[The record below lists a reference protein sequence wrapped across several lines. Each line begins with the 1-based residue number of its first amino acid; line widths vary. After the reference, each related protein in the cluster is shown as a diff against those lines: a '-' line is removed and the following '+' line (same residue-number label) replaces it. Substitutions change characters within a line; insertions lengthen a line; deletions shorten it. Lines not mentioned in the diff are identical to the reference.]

1 MISRGKH
8 FTKLEQRS
16 KIEPAISVQPNSVEK
31 MFNLKLRQFEA
42 QQHFIRVDYS
52 KSTKT
57 NVSEIFQWVELNW
70 KLQAKPKL
78 HWI

>member
-42 QQHFIRVDYS
+42 QQHS
-52 KSTKT
+52 
-57 NVSEIFQWVELNW
+57 W
-70 KLQAKPKL
+70 LQ
-78 HWI
+78 